1 MFSLYHLFLGFSF
14 KMHNSA
20 AFHCQFTVYG
30 VNYCICGNK
39 LYDVFPGLLK
49 TELGGARH
57 YSVRNTFL
65 PLWSLYRQK
74 DKCIWKPQTPV

>member
-1 MFSLYHLFLGFSF
+1 MNMFSLYHLFSGFSF
-14 KMHNSA
+14 KMHS
-20 AFHCQFTVYG
+20 FHCQFTVYG

-39 LYDVFPGLLK
+39 LYDVFPGLLE

-57 YSVRNTFL
+57 YSVMNTFI

-74 DKCIWKPQTPV
+74 DMCIWKPQTPV